1 MFFRPI
7 SWYFATYFLIL
18 QSITKNSVM
27 LPIEYSYPLCMSLSL
42 MLFFGVRFIVGRLPD
57 LDIYKKYRRSRT
69 IMGCALLLLSANYTV
84 HLLFAPRFTHP
95 TCAIFINLC
104 TYWFTAWLFGSA
116 LMLLLV
122 KKYVTHRRFLWHIV
136 GWLAYVA
143 CSTGLFFVLPE
154 GQPRNWLLISMAVAF
169 TLYCARLGWVLLR
182 AYRRAVR
189 TLDEYY
195 SDEIAVYIRWMS
207 VFTYWAVGFGV
218 TQGLLTFIPAR
229 YVVLWMLSAIPF
241 YIYLYVSYKNYLLFY
256 AKVNVAIENDEEQD
270 EFDADDA
277 DFAADDDANPDER
290 QDGRGESLTLA
301 YNTERIAKGVE
312 QWIQR
317 NGFTQSGLTLMDLSR
332 ELCTNRTYLSTYI
345 NGHFH
350 LSFREWVSSLRLEYA
365 KNLLFTEPHLS
376 VGKVARRAGYQSLSH
391 FTASFTKSEGES
403 PSKWRKEAWLAAAE
417 E

>member
-1 MFFRPI
+1 
-7 SWYFATYFLIL
+7 
-18 QSITKNSVM
+18 M

-122 KKYVTHRRFLWHIV
+122 KKYVTHRRFLWHIF

-143 CSTGLFFVLPE
+143 CSTALYFVLPE
-154 GQPRNWLLISMAVAF
+154 GQPRNWLLIGMAVAF
-169 TLYCARLGWVLLR
+169 TLYCARLGWVLLH
-182 AYRRAVR
+182 AYRCAVR
-189 TLDEYY
+189 RLDEYY

-270 EFDADDA
+270 EFDADEA
-277 DFAADDDANPDER
+277 DLP
-290 QDGRGESLTLA
+290 LTTTPTTTKDR
-301 YNTERIAKGVE
+301 TEGA
-312 QWIQR
+312 
-317 NGFTQSGLTLMDLSR
+317 SR
-332 ELCTNRTYLSTYI
+332 
-345 NGHFH
+345 
-350 LSFREWVSSLRLEYA
+350 
-365 KNLLFTEPHLS
+365 
-376 VGKVARRAGYQSLSH
+376 
-391 FTASFTKSEGES
+391 
-403 PSKWRKEAWLAAAE
+403 
-417 E
+417 

>member
-1 MFFRPI
+1 
-7 SWYFATYFLIL
+7 
-18 QSITKNSVM
+18 
-27 LPIEYSYPLCMSLSL
+27 
-42 MLFFGVRFIVGRLPD
+42 
-57 LDIYKKYRRSRT
+57 
-69 IMGCALLLLSANYTV
+69 
-84 HLLFAPRFTHP
+84 
-95 TCAIFINLC
+95 
-104 TYWFTAWLFGSA
+104 
-116 LMLLLV
+116 MLLLD

-154 GQPRNWLLISMAVAF
+154 GQPRNWLLIGMAVAF

-207 VFTYWAVGFGV
+207 VLTYWAVGFGV

-270 EFDADDA
+270 EFDADEA
-277 DFAADDDANPDER
+277 DFAADDDANHDER

-301 YNTERIAKGVE
+301 YNTERIAEGVE

-365 KNLLFTEPHLS
+365 KKLLLTDPHLS

-403 PSKWRKEAWLAAAE
+403 PSKWRKEAWLAAADE
-417 E
+417 